1 MPSLGAP
8 SVLFRKGGIYP
19 SAVFLLANPSE
30 GDFGTVSRENSQK
43 FEVVRCWAEPGNVPF
58 SLKAQRAQRW
68 PPRQLP
74 CGVESWAVI
83 PKQMMPVGLNSHR
96 NLADV
101 PSFEPST
108 GTVPEM

>member
-1 MPSLGAP
+1 M
-8 SVLFRKGGIYP
+8 FRKGGIYL

-43 FEVVRCWAEPGNVPF
+43 FEVVRCWAKPRNVPF
-58 SLKAQRAQRW
+58 GLKAQCAWRW

-74 CGVESWAVI
+74 WGVQSWAVVL
-83 PKQMMPVGLNSHR
+83 KQMTPVGLNSHR